1 MTNFLNVPA
10 GRFAVSTDDDAARRK
25 REEIARKLR
34 AGEDVN
40 VTNTGEI
47 VTPSDPQ
54 ATNETLVVP
63 PGKLAASFNRQERQ
77 PRARLA
83 VVRKHFSQSQRPT
96 ALRRKRTGQMNR
108 RR

>member
-1 MTNFLNVPA
+1 MTKTLFVPA

-47 VTPSDPQ
+47 VPPDDPQ
-54 ATNETLVVP
+54 ATNELLVVP
-63 PGKLAASFNRQERQ
+63 PGKLATPFSWQERK
-77 PRARLA
+77 PRVPLA
-83 VVRKHFSQSQRPT
+83 AKRKHFSQSQRPICW
-96 ALRRKRTGQMNR
+96 RRKRTRQTNR